1 MTQSTKQN
9 PSRRHHFIPQF
20 LLREWGDGAGD
31 LVCYWPRGD
40 GKVRSKPL
48 SPKSVAYKDWI
59 YETTGFSA
67 EHAQQMEDIYFKL
80 IDDRASNAHRLL
92 VDGRTGEM
100 SHEMMCDWARFIMSI
115 WFRTPGDV
123 KGLKTVINALSDPAV
138 SEAAIGL
145 TVPDDFPE
153 AALNQLQMEAIRR
166 AIDDPERGQVF
177 LSMEWATITSTETRS
192 FLISDWPLD
201 TAKDLPFLGHPKSY
215 ITIPISPRQLFI
227 AAPSRAFLLALGDLQ
242 EGELERRQNYAT
254 VAQARSFVGASNDE
268 EDAFIKQNFGCEK
281 RPSIARSIAEAW
293 NVEI

>member
-1 MTQSTKQN
+1 M
-9 PSRRHHFIPQF
+9 
-20 LLREWGDGAGD
+20 
-31 LVCYWPRGD
+31 
-40 GKVRSKPL
+40 
-48 SPKSVAYKDWI
+48 AYKDWL

-153 AALNQLQMEAIRR
+153 AAVNQLQMEAIRR
-166 AIDDPERGQVF
+166 AIDDPERGQAF